1 MIMFKTVKE
10 NSSASVKNDDELIK
24 EEIKNFPLTRINFIL
39 IGISIAVIIIGFLL
53 MLGGSTTQEAFNPD
67 IFSTRRIVVGPTIA
81 FLGFIFM
88 GAAIV
93 YRPRKSTI
101 NDINE

>member
-1 MIMFKTVKE
+1 MSINSKE
-10 NSSASVKNDDELIK
+10 NPTSSSADDKLIK
-24 EEIKNFPLTRINFIL
+24 EDVSNFPLTRINFIL
-39 IGISIAVIIIGFLL
+39 IGISIAVIVIGFLL
-53 MLGGSTTQEAFNPD
+53 MLGGSTTPEEFNAD

-93 YRPRKSTI
+93 YRPRKTSSHIT
-101 NDINE
+101 E

>member
-1 MIMFKTVKE
+1 MAKFNIEK
-10 NSSASVKNDDELIK
+10 NASSANDEIIK
-24 EEIKNFPLTRINFIL
+24 EDKRNFPLTCINFIL

-53 MLGGSTTQEAFNPD
+53 MLGGSTTPEAFNPD

-81 FLGFIFM
+81 FLGFLFM

-93 YRPRKSTI
+93 YRPRKSST
-101 NDINE
+101 NE